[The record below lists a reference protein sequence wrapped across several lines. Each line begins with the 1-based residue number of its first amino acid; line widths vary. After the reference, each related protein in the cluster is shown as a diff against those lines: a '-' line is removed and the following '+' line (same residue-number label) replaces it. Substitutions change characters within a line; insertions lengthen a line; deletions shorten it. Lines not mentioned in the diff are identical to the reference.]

1 MKENNLKLETENKPE
16 KKKLKKEDII
26 GFIFGISLA
35 WSIGLSGLIPYIIG
49 TFLGIWLA
57 RKMLNNKKVYVRVS
71 FWIIFVAVFIFG
83 SLFYGMK
90 INSNYLYPDSKSK
103 EANIKSLETDKS
115 PNTSQIS
122 GNLYRN
128 TKYNFRIKFPDG
140 WKIEGGD
147 GAHIVQKATFE
158 NSTISIMI
166 QQLDLE
172 GGTGFSS
179 IKDAGTLKDF
189 IDTVIKDTS
198 KKFSNVKIIN
208 YGETKID
215 NEPAYWIEYS
225 INSQILD
232 HQLKMTKIEYCI
244 AKGNTMYLVSAGTAL
259 DEYSNLR
266 PIFIQSI
273 ETFVLEN

>member
-49 TFLGIWLA
+49 TFFGIWLT
-57 RKMLNNKKVYVRVS
+57 RKMLNNKKVYVKVS
-71 FWIIFVAVFIFG
+71 FWIIFVAIFIFG

-90 INSNYLYPDSKSK
+90 INSNYLYPDSESK
-103 EANIKSLETDKS
+103 EANIKSLETDKN
-115 PNTSQIS
+115 PNASQTQ

-128 TKYNFRIKFPDG
+128 TKYNFRIKFPNG
-140 WKIEGGD
+140 WKIESGD
-147 GAHIVQKATFE
+147 GINIVQKASFE

-166 QQLDLE
+166 QQFDLNGSE
-172 GGTGFSS
+172 RFSS
-179 IKDAGTLKDF
+179 IKDTGTLKDF
-189 IDTVIKDTS
+189 IDTVTKDKA
-198 KKFSNVKIIN
+198 KKFSDVRIIN

-215 NEPAYWIEYS
+215 NEPAYWVEYS

-232 HQLKMTKIEYCI
+232 YQLKMTAIEYYI
-244 AKGNTMYLVSAGTAL
+244 AKGNTIYLVSAGTAS

-266 PIFIQSI
+266 PIFTQTIG
-273 ETFVLEN
+273 TFVLEN